1 MPAKRTHYQH
11 LRDKW
16 VERHK
21 GLSNKVWTKHKE
33 SVEWLNKRSREL
45 AVGSAASLLLLTSPG
60 KPELFPQV
68 TAFQTVHEIGKD
80 NFLVS
85 DLANLLPSEMR
96 PLTPDEEQKV
106 AEVLSRDFNLS
117 VKAEIDGKRLPR
129 TYGLIGQE
137 QHLARYAGD
146 SMSSHFDKA
155 EDASLYG
162 KHGMAPGLGAWRYF
176 ANSQAEMTEEDK
188 LREMYYLAVPT
199 FLAKDFNTRFGEYRD
214 FFKYRKMLVV
224 NPQNG
229 KGIVA
234 VVGDAGPAVWTGKH
248 LGGSPEVMYYLN
260 RVDRTK
266 VLYYFIDDKE
276 NKVPL
281 GPVELVK

>member
-1 MPAKRTHYQH
+1 MPVKKTHYHH

-16 VERHK
+16 VKRHRD
-21 GLSNKVWTKHKE
+21 LSKKVWTKHKE
-33 SVEWLNKRSREL
+33 SLEWLNKRSKEL
-45 AVGSAASLLLLTSPG
+45 AVGSAASLLLLTAPG
-60 KPELFPQV
+60 KPELFPQA
-68 TAFQTVHEIGKD
+68 TAFQTVQEIGKD

-85 DLANLLPSEMR
+85 DLADLLPSEMR
-96 PLTPDEEQKV
+96 PLAADEEQKV
-106 AEVLSRDFNLS
+106 ADVLSRDFNLS

-137 QHLARYAGD
+137 QHLARYPGD
-146 SMSSHFDKA
+146 SMSSHFEKA
-155 EDASLYG
+155 EDANLYG

-176 ANSQAEMTEEDK
+176 ANSRAEMTEEDK

-199 FLAKDFNTRFGEYRD
+199 FLAQDFNTRFGEYRD

-281 GPVELVK
+281 GPVELIK